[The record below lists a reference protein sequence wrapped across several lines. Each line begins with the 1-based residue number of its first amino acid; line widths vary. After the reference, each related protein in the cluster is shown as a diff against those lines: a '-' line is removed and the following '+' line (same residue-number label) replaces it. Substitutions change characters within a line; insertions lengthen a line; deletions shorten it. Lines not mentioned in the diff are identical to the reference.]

1 MSTIG
6 WSEIGDKPSANSA
19 MVIFEASMRII
30 LPSGDT
36 DIFCCLPWPSETTA
50 PPLVWLMLTE
60 LLPVT
65 AGLGAEPSDAGGG
78 ASDSL
83 IFRPLLPT
91 TMAYTAW
98 SLESR

>member
-6 WSEIGDKPSANSA
+6 WSDNGDTPSANSD
-19 MVIFEASMRII
+19 MLILEASMRII

-65 AGLGAEPSDAGGG
+65 AGLGAEPSGKAASGSDAFILMP
-78 ASDSL
+78 D
-83 IFRPLLPT
+83 LPT
-91 TMAYTAW
+91 TIAYTAC
-98 SLESR
+98 SLLSR